1 METNNRI
8 LLVDDNH
15 SIHDDYRAILCP
27 RTSKDLDD
35 LNSIENDIFGEP
47 ENGDGESTSPQQ
59 VYEVDSAFQGTEAI
73 KMVRQAA
80 DEGRPYALIFM
91 DVRMPPGIDG
101 IEAISQIWKEYPY
114 IEMVI
119 CTAFSDY
126 SWDEIVTRLGTPD
139 KLLFLKKPF
148 ASIAVKQMAQSL
160 VTKWNLGEQSR
171 RHTRKLEEEVRERTR
186 KIQAMLDDLHKKNEK
201 LLETQA
207 ELRDTEAKFKVLT
220 ASSTDGIVL
229 MDNRG
234 KVSFWNPA
242 SERMFGFKVDE
253 ILGQDLHSLIAPERY
268 HADFR
273 KGLREFQKSG
283 RGYFIGKT
291 LETAASK
298 KNGIEF
304 PVEISLSALQ
314 VKEDWY
320 AAGIIRD
327 ITERK
332 EMEKQMKHMAHY
344 DMLTGLPN
352 RTLFFD
358 RFAQF
363 LSLARRHKYILS
375 IFYLDL
381 DKFKYINDTIGHDM
395 GDRVL
400 KEVATRLNS
409 GLRASDTAAR
419 MHISSTPAVNL
430 RESDTVAR
438 IGGDEFIVLL
448 SQIADENNSAVVAE
462 RIISSL
468 TQKIRLYDHEFSLEV
483 SIGISVF
490 PHDGDDMETLIR
502 KADAAMYQAKARGGN
517 CYQTFI
523 ASSDE
528 DNNTATPKTQENAF
542 MKETKK

>member
-1 METNNRI
+1 
-8 LLVDDNH
+8 
-15 SIHDDYRAILCP
+15 
-27 RTSKDLDD
+27 
-35 LNSIENDIFGEP
+35 
-47 ENGDGESTSPQQ
+47 
-59 VYEVDSAFQGTEAI
+59 
-73 KMVRQAA
+73 
-80 DEGRPYALIFM
+80 
-91 DVRMPPGIDG
+91 
-101 IEAISQIWKEYPY
+101 
-114 IEMVI
+114 
-119 CTAFSDY
+119 
-126 SWDEIVTRLGTPD
+126 
-139 KLLFLKKPF
+139 
-148 ASIAVKQMAQSL
+148 
-160 VTKWNLGEQSR
+160 
-171 RHTRKLEEEVRERTR
+171 
-186 KIQAMLDDLHKKNEK
+186 
-201 LLETQA
+201 
-207 ELRDTEAKFKVLT
+207 
-220 ASSTDGIVL
+220 
-229 MDNRG
+229 
-234 KVSFWNPA
+234 
-242 SERMFGFKVDE
+242 
-253 ILGQDLHSLIAPERY
+253 
-268 HADFR
+268 
-273 KGLREFQKSG
+273 
-283 RGYFIGKT
+283 
-291 LETAASK
+291 
-298 KNGIEF
+298 
-304 PVEISLSALQ
+304 VEISLSALQ

-363 LSLARRHKYILS
+363 LSLAKRHKYILS

-448 SQIADENNSAVVAE
+448 SQVANNNDSAVVAE

-468 TQKIRLYDHEFSLEV
+468 TRKIRLDDHEFTLGV

-523 ASSDE
+523 ASSDG
-528 DNNTATPKTQENAF
+528 DNDTATTETQDNAF
-542 MKETKK
+542 MREAIK